1 MRNEAGA
8 VTPGGDRTARGDDV
22 DDALLAAVEDA
33 IRAVVAEEVLPRW
46 RKLSDGDVVEKN
58 GPNDLVTVADRRAE
72 ERLTER
78 LTALL
83 PGSVVV
89 GEEAVSAD
97 ASVLERLGGDAPVWV
112 IDPIDGTA
120 AFVRGEDGF
129 ATLVALV
136 RHGEPLASWTYGPRR
151 GLFATARRGR
161 GAHLGGE
168 RLRTRTG
175 APGEPLRLW
184 TSNPVYRTG
193 YEREVL
199 GRLAASGAQCS
210 PCTCAGLAYLDVARG
225 DMDGVAFFWE
235 APWDHAAGLLL
246 AAEAGGVS
254 LTSSGAP
261 FRIPGGNTLPFA
273 LARDEATVREVVAVM
288 GEQR

>member
-1 MRNEAGA
+1 MGNEAGA
-8 VTPGGDRTARGDDV
+8 VTPGGDSTARGDAV

-33 IRAVVAEEVLPRW
+33 IRTVVADEVVPRW
-46 RKLSDGDVVEKN
+46 RRLSDGDIAEKN
-58 GPNDLVTVADRRAE
+58 GPNDLVTVADRLAE

-97 ASVLERLGGDAPVWV
+97 AGVLERLGGDAPVWV

-136 RHGEPLASWTYGPRR
+136 RHGEPLASWTYGPQRD
-151 GLFATARRGR
+151 LFATARRGR
-161 GAHLGGE
+161 GAHLDGE
-168 RLRTRTG
+168 RLRTRT
-175 APGEPLRLW
+175 AVPGEPLRLW

-199 GRLAASGAQCS
+199 GRLAASGALCT

-225 DMDGVAFFWE
+225 AMDGVAFFWE

-254 LTSSGAP
+254 MTSSGVP

-273 LARDEATVREVVAVM
+273 LARDETTVREVVAVM
-288 GEQR
+288 GERR

>member
-58 GPNDLVTVADRRAE
+58 GPNDLVTIADRRAE

-97 ASVLERLGGDAPVWV
+97 ASVLQRLGGDAPVWV

-129 ATLVALV
+129 ATLV
-136 RHGEPLASWTYGPRR
+136 
-151 GLFATARRGR
+151 
-161 GAHLGGE
+161 
-168 RLRTRTG
+168 
-175 APGEPLRLW
+175 
-184 TSNPVYRTG
+184 
-193 YEREVL
+193 
-199 GRLAASGAQCS
+199 
-210 PCTCAGLAYLDVARG
+210 
-225 DMDGVAFFWE
+225 
-235 APWDHAAGLLL
+235 
-246 AAEAGGVS
+246 
-254 LTSSGAP
+254 
-261 FRIPGGNTLPFA
+261 
-273 LARDEATVREVVAVM
+273 
-288 GEQR
+288 